1 MLYKA
6 MFYGGISLSILM
18 LIITVILFFKLD
30 VVKVVNDLTG
40 ITAKRKIQEIKEQ
53 NINYGQKKY
62 IPMET
67 GEKKGEV
74 TGKLNLSEKLR
85 WKSKTDKLMKKA
97 KIEEVVH
104 EKDIESKDSLTT
116 ILKEDTSVLGSF
128 GSETELL
135 QDIEGINSTDS
146 VTEEDFSLNEFEIIF
161 DVLSIHT
168 DEVI

>member
-1 MLYKA
+1 MVYKV
-6 MFYGGISLSILM
+6 MFYGGISISIIM
-18 LIITVILFFKLD
+18 LIISVILFFKLD
-30 VVKVVNDLTG
+30 VIKVVNDLTG
-40 ITAKRKIQEIKEQ
+40 VTAKRKIQEIKEQ

-62 IPMET
+62 VPMET
-67 GEKKGEV
+67 GGKKGEV

-97 KIEEVVH
+97 KLEEVVI

-116 ILKEDTSVLGSF
+116 ILKEDTSVLGSY

-135 QDIEGINSTDS
+135 QEIEDINSTDI
-146 VTEEDFSLNEFEIIF
+146 VTEKDFISNEFEIIF